1 MGNELTWFTDYLFN
15 RNQIVEINNVHSD
28 MKPIFCG
35 VPQGSNL
42 GPLLF
47 IVFFNDIA
55 DRIQH
60 SNVIT
65 YADDS
70 VVYYSSNDVS
80 GIEDILNLEM
90 ENIGKYCR
98 ENELLLNLK
107 KGKTESMLFGTSKR
121 ISKYGRDL
129 KIQYQNT
136 EISFVKEYVY
146 LGNTVDSHLL
156 MMVW

>member
-65 YADDS
+65 YADDT

>member
-1 MGNELTWFTDYLFN
+1 M
-15 RNQIVEINNVHSD
+15 
-28 MKPIFCG
+28 
-35 VPQGSNL
+35 
-42 GPLLF
+42 
-47 IVFFNDIA
+47 
-55 DRIQH
+55 
-60 SNVIT
+60 IT
-65 YADDS
+65 YADDT

-80 GIEDILNLEM
+80 AIEDILNLEM

-136 EISFVKEYVY
+136 EISFVKEHVY
-146 LGNTVDSHLL
+146 LGNTVDIHLL